1 MQRLRRSYYCA
12 NPCSA
17 ELTPVWVDNYQ
28 LCADTQCQVYMGLSG
43 AVPNT
48 DRAIAATRGQ
58 VLTYQTSWL
67 TPCILLPQV
76 VSRLRLAMSGMVQI
90 DLQPVVD
97 AAGNMW
103 NLSRQSLA
111 DENNFHY

>member
-1 MQRLRRSYYCA
+1 MVKMTGLVVSMLAYAVAAECPRHLHFVNEVPLETYLRGVVPHEIGASAPYVAVEASYYCA

-48 DRAIAATRGQ
+48 DRAIAATRGR
-58 VLTYQTSWL
+58 
-67 TPCILLPQV
+67 C
-76 VSRLRLAMSGMVQI
+76 
-90 DLQPVVD
+90 
-97 AAGNMW
+97 
-103 NLSRQSLA
+103 
-111 DENNFHY
+111 